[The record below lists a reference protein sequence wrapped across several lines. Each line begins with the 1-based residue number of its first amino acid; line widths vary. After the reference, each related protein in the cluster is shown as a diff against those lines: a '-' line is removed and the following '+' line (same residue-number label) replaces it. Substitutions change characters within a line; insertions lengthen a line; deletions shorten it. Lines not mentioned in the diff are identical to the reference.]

1 MKIKRSVGEVIFDTI
16 NIIAMVL
23 VMFVT
28 LYPIW
33 FVLISSFSDANA
45 VAEGRT
51 MLLPVFGEGQF
62 INIAAYKEAFAYHEG
77 IIITAYGNTILYSVV
92 GTLISMLLTILGA
105 YPLSK
110 KRLKGRMFFTMI
122 MLFSMWFSAGMVP
135 TYHNLMTLGLLGT
148 RIGLMTG
155 FAIAAFYVVLIR
167 TYFQSIS
174 DSLEESAKMDG
185 AHDLLILFKIYIP
198 LAVPAIMTVSLY
210 YFVSKWNAYIWSQIF
225 FARDMYKQPLQV
237 ILKKLVVDRQMASES
252 VPGMDVQATT
262 SETVIYA
269 TIMLATVPM
278 IVIYPFVQK
287 FFVKGIMVGSVK
299 G

>member
-16 NIIAMVL
+16 NVIVMIGI
-23 VMFVT
+23 MFVT
-28 LYPIW
+28 LYPLW
-33 FVLISSFSDANA
+33 FVLISSLSDANA
-45 VAEGRT
+45 VAEGKT

-62 INIAAYKEAFAYHEG
+62 INLAAYKEAFAYQDG

-92 GTLISMLLTILGA
+92 GTLISMLLTVLGA

-135 TYHNLMTLGLLGT
+135 TYHNLMNLGLLGT

-198 LAVPAIMTVSLY
+198 LSVPALMTVALY

-237 ILKKLVVDRQMASES
+237 ILKKLVVDRQMASQS
-252 VPGMDVQATT
+252 AGMDVQATT
-262 SETVIYA
+262 SETIIYA
-269 TIMLATVPM
+269 TIMLATIPM
-278 IVIYPFVQK
+278 ICIYPFVQK